1 MPEKKETPQSRW
13 DKENT
18 RSFRLKVMRTTE
30 ADILAR
36 LEAQPNVSGY
46 IKRLI
51 RRILSGKKS
60 KSEGKLGHRPQLPF
74 YVFSGFRSIKSC
86 SPSCSG

>member
-1 MPEKKETPQSRW
+1 MDGKKETPQSRW

-18 RSFRLKVMRTTE
+18 RNFRLKVMRTTE
-30 ADILAR
+30 ADILDR

-51 RRILSGKKS
+51 REDIEREK
-60 KSEGKLGHRPQLPF
+60 RNQ
-74 YVFSGFRSIKSC
+74 
-86 SPSCSG
+86 

>member
-1 MPEKKETPQSRW
+1 MPEKKETPQSHW

-51 RRILSGKKS
+51 REDIEREKEQK
-60 KSEGKLGHRPQLPF
+60 
-74 YVFSGFRSIKSC
+74 
-86 SPSCSG
+86 